1 MIPVLAPLL
10 DGNELKYVSECVT
23 SGWIS
28 SKGEFVTLFEKK
40 LGELIGNPYVVAVS
54 NGTVALSLALSAFG
68 IGPGDE
74 VIVPDFTFAATIN
87 SVIHV
92 GATPVIADVEL
103 SSWNLSTS
111 NLEKLITKK
120 LRR

>member
-87 SVIHV
+87 SVRNW
-92 GATPVIADVEL
+92 
-103 SSWNLSTS
+103 SW
-111 NLEKLITKK
+111 
-120 LRR
+120 R